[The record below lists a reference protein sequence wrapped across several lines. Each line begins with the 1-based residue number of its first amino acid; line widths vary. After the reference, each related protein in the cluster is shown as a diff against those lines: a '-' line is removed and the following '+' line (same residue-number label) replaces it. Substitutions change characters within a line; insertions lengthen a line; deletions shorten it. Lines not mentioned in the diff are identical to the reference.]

1 MKYSEAR
8 QGRCF
13 VIRLEH
19 GDVVHESLE
28 AFAAEQGIRAATLVI
43 LGGADASSR
52 LVVGPEDGSARPVVP
67 MEHVLDDVHEVAGT
81 GTIFPD
87 ETGSPRLHMQIAC
100 GRRRATAAGCVR
112 RGVKVWQVMEAVLF
126 ELLGT
131 TARRRHD
138 PATGFAL
145 LEP

>member
-87 ETGSPRLHMQIAC
+87 ETGSPRLHMHIAC